1 MAGLDALLQRIA
13 RSLEEAGAQ
22 RPGDDLRARLGYG
35 TGDEEDDEES
45 VWEPETGRERETR
58 PEPDMEPEPEA
69 AHTPP
74 RAWKSKTVR
83 SRETPGS
90 PAPPSTMRR
99 AAGTQ
104 GAPAA
109 GRSPGGT
116 TGSRT
121 PPPPHAHA
129 SPAHALPERI
139 RARLRTPDALRE
151 AFVVKEILDRPLAR
165 RRAR

>member
-1 MAGLDALLQRIA
+1 MAGLEALLQRIA

-35 TGDEEDDEES
+35 TGDEEEDEES
-45 VWEPETGRERETR
+45 VWTPETGRERETR
-58 PEPDMEPEPEA
+58 PEPDMEREPEA

-74 RAWKSKTVR
+74 RAWQSKTVR
-83 SRETPGS
+83 NRETPGS
-90 PAPPSTMRR
+90 PAPPSTMRH
-99 AAGTQ
+99 APGTH
-104 GAPAA
+104 GAPAV
-109 GRSPGGT
+109 GRSPGGA

-121 PPPPHAHA
+121 APPYAHA
-129 SPAHALPERI
+129 SPAHALSERI

>member
-1 MAGLDALLQRIA
+1 MAGLEALLQRIA

-22 RPGDDLRARLGYG
+22 QPGDDLRARLGYG
-35 TGDEEDDEES
+35 TGDEEEDEES
-45 VWEPETGRERETR
+45 VWEPETGRERETQ
-58 PEPDMEPEPEA
+58 PEPDMGQAPEA

-90 PAPPSTMRR
+90 PAPPSTKRR
-99 AAGTQ
+99 AAETQ
-104 GAPAA
+104 GASAA
-109 GRSPGGT
+109 GRSPGGA

-121 PPPPHAHA
+121 APPYAHA
-129 SPAHALPERI
+129 SPAHALSERV
-139 RARLRTPDALRE
+139 RARLNTPDALRE

>member
-1 MAGLDALLQRIA
+1 MAGLEALLQRIA

-22 RPGDDLRARLGYG
+22 QPGDDLRARLGYG
-35 TGDEEDDEES
+35 AGEEEEEDEGS

-58 PEPDMEPEPEA
+58 PEPDMEPAPEA

-74 RAWKSKTVR
+74 RAWRPETVW
-83 SRETPGS
+83 SPQTSGT
-90 PAPPSTMRR
+90 PAPPSATRR
-99 AAGTQ
+99 APGTH

-109 GRSPGGT
+109 GRSPGGA

-121 PPPPHAHA
+121 APSYAHA
-129 SPAHALPERI
+129 SPAHALSERI
-139 RARLRTPDALRE
+139 RARLNTPDALRE

>member
-1 MAGLDALLQRIA
+1 MAGLEALLQRIA

-22 RPGDDLRARLGYG
+22 QPGDDLRARLGYG
-35 TGDEEDDEES
+35 TGDEEEEEGS
-45 VWEPETGRERETR
+45 VWEPETGRERETQ
-58 PEPDMEPEPEA
+58 PEPDMGQAPET

-74 RAWKSKTVR
+74 RAWQSKTVR

-90 PAPPSTMRR
+90 PAPPSTMRH
-99 AAGTQ
+99 APEAH

-109 GRSPGGT
+109 GRSPGGA

-121 PPPPHAHA
+121 AAPYAHA
-129 SPAHALPERI
+129 SPGHALSERV
-139 RARLRTPDALRE
+139 RARLNTPDALRE

>member
-1 MAGLDALLQRIA
+1 MAGLEALLQRIA

-22 RPGDDLRARLGYG
+22 QPGDDLRARLGYG
-35 TGDEEDDEES
+35 TGDEEEEEES
-45 VWEPETGRERETR
+45 VWEPETARERETQ
-58 PEPDMEPEPEA
+58 PESDMGRAPET

-74 RAWKSKTVR
+74 RAWKPKTVW
-83 SRETPGS
+83 SPETSGT
-90 PAPPSTMRR
+90 PAPPSATRR
-99 AAGTQ
+99 APGTH

-109 GRSPGGT
+109 GRSPGGA

-121 PPPPHAHA
+121 PPPYAHA
-129 SPAHALPERI
+129 SPAHALSERI
-139 RARLRTPDALRE
+139 RARLNTPDALRE

>member
-1 MAGLDALLQRIA
+1 MAGLEALLQRIA

-22 RPGDDLRARLGYG
+22 QPGDDLRARLGYG
-35 TGDEEDDEES
+35 TGDEEEDEES
-45 VWEPETGRERETR
+45 VWAPETGREQETR
-58 PEPDMEPEPEA
+58 PEPDMEGEPET

-74 RAWKSKTVR
+74 RAWKSKTAR
-83 SRETPGS
+83 SPETSGT
-90 PAPPSTMRR
+90 PAPPSAARR
-99 AAGTQ
+99 AGEAH

-109 GRSPGGT
+109 GRSPGGA

-121 PPPPHAHA
+121 AAPYAHA
-129 SPAHALPERI
+129 SPAHALSERI